1 MAVQQCHTYPT
12 DLAETVGTVVTV
24 LGYVMSKVGP
34 LESVKLYVIDGI
46 KKGVNFDWIRSAG
59 CSCHYQAIE
68 DGIVRG
74 VQGIS
79 S

>member
-1 MAVQQCHTYPT
+1 MAVQQCHTYPA
-12 DLAETVGTVVTV
+12 DMVETIGTVVTV
-24 LGYVMSKVGP
+24 LEYVISKVGP
-34 LESVKLYVIDGI
+34 LESVKLYVTDGI
-46 KKGVNFDWIRSAG
+46 KKGVDFDWIRSPG
-59 CSCHYQAIE
+59 CSCHYQVTE